1 MVDIQVWAVFK
12 TQNNHDC
19 RRRREI
25 KMCEYCKKKA
35 NNKKIKDIDNDK
47 KDFAQVVFLRE
58 PNLYI
63 ELDAV
68 DNDGYKACDFFEINY
83 CPMCGRRLS

>member
-1 MVDIQVWAVFK
+1 
-12 TQNNHDC
+12 
-19 RRRREI
+19 
-25 KMCEYCKKKA
+25 MCQYCEKKA

-68 DNDGYKACDFFEINY
+68 DNDGYKACDFFKINY
-83 CPMCGRRLS
+83 CPMCGRKLVEDGRNKDEKEDKQC